1 MRNQIILIFV
11 VIFTLFGVMSA
22 DAQSKEFM
30 TIYDYANSELV
41 SKYRIKTSQIPGE
54 LIAQSV
60 KKDADRIL
68 ARKIDVIYQ
77 ILVDGNSYYNGERCT
92 FHTDIDNA
100 IRGEWRLTEPHFSF
114 KTVFEKQMDIKINDT
129 TYVIF
134 SKELGND
141 KREYVVYIHN
151 TKRFD
156 SNLTCIIGMLTLSD
170 VTSMIIRE

>member
-1 MRNQIILIFV
+1 MKNQIIIISV
-11 VIFTLFGVMSA
+11 VILTLLGIDSA
-22 DAQSKEFM
+22 KAQSKEFM

-41 SKYRIKTSQIPGE
+41 NKYRIKTSQIPGE

-60 KKDADRIL
+60 TKNADMIL

-77 ILVDGNSYYNGERCT
+77 ILVDGNSYYNGVRCT

-100 IRGEWRLTEPHFSF
+100 IRGEWTLTEPHFSF
-114 KTVFEKQMDIKINDT
+114 KAIFEKQMDIRINDT

-134 SKELGND
+134 SKELNSN
-141 KREYVVYIHN
+141 KREFVVYIHN
-151 TKRFD
+151 TRTYD
-156 SNLTCIIGMLTLSD
+156 SNLTCIVGSLTLSD